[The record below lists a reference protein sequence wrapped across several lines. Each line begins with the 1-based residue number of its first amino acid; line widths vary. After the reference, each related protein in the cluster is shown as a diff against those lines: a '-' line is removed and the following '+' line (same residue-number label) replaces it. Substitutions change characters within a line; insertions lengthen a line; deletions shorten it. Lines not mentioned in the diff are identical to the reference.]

1 MKKKVAGLL
10 LAAII
15 LSAMCPVMAE
25 SIELAD
31 MDYENLVELK
41 QAIDMELFSRPEAEP
56 RVLAPG
62 KYVVGEDIKAG
73 RYYAA
78 VNSYVFNDDCT
89 SRVKVYE
96 TDETESSLWCE
107 WPSLDEAPISIV
119 LNDGNLLSVEYFP
132 ITLSIE
138 ELSED
143 QKYEYVV
150 PEGTY
155 VPVGVYEV
163 GKDIPDGAYQVY
175 MGTIYGGDV
184 FVYANDELYK
194 EGTYETR
201 TELRVIWDDGHM
213 KPLTVQEGN
222 IIVVKK
228 DVVMRKQQQ
237 LTFE

>member
-1 MKKKVAGLL
+1 MKKIAGLL
-10 LAAII
+10 LSIMV
-15 LSAMCPVMAE
+15 LSAICPVMAK
-25 SIELAD
+25 SIELTE

-41 QAIDMELFSRPEAEP
+41 QAVDMELFSRPEAEP

-62 KYVVGEDIKAG
+62 KYIVGEDIKAG
-73 RYYAA
+73 RYYAT
-78 VNSYVFNDDCT
+78 VNSYAFNEDCT
-89 SRVKVYE
+89 SRLKAYE
-96 TDETESSLWCE
+96 TDDTEPSLWCE
-107 WPSLDEAPISIV
+107 WPSLDEPPISIA
-119 LNDGNLLSVEYFP
+119 LNDGNVLSVEYFP
-132 ITLSIE
+132 ITLSVE
-138 ELSED
+138 ELSDD

-155 VPVGVYEV
+155 VSVGVYEV
-163 GKDIPDGAYQVY
+163 GNDIPAGSYQVY

-201 TELRVIWDDGHM
+201 TELRVIWDDGHI
-213 KPLTVQEGN
+213 KPLSVQEGN